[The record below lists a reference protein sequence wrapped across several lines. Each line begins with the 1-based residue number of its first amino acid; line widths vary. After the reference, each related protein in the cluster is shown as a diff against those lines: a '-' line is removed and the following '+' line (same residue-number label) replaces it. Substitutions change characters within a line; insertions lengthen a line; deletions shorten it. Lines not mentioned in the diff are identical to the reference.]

1 MRALFR
7 GLMASLI
14 ISILAT
20 GCGGGGGGG
29 ENSQDAAPETPV
41 TPPSPQ
47 PQPPAQTFSISGTI
61 TASSSQAVDSD
72 TNDPTRLAVSNDTVA
87 LAQIISNPITLGGY
101 INQPGTGAPGQSR
114 ESGDLDDYF
123 QVDLLAGQRVTLL
136 VGDFEQA
143 DADLFLYD
151 TQGNL
156 LDFSIDSGELES
168 LLIPE
173 DGTFVVNVFAF
184 RGGTNYILAIGAPSF
199 SAQNVATS
207 YPIVPWEAV
216 VTYKEETQQSSTAS
230 KSKKMSRNFG
240 LTQRAGGR
248 GRGRLMAMRRGLVN
262 AQHADQRLARA
273 AIQKSHHI
281 RDPDLRARWE
291 TLMTIK
297 SLRADPEVS
306 YADPNYQ
313 VKIMATPNDE
323 AFPVQWHYPL
333 IGLPEAWDIT
343 TGNPSIV
350 AVIDTGILRGHPD
363 LAGQQVEGY
372 DFVRDPDSA
381 GDGDGIDSN
390 PSDPGESFGGGGESF
405 HGTHVAGTVAA
416 RGNNREG
423 VAGTAYSAKIMPL
436 RALGK
441 GGAGTSFDVDQAVRF
456 AAGLPND
463 SGTVPQQRA
472 DVINLSLGGS
482 PFSQTTQALYDEVRA
497 VGVLVVAAAG
507 NQASSTLE
515 YPASYEGVI
524 SVSAVDI
531 QRRLASYSNTGP
543 AIDVAA
549 PGGDNSVDI
558 NGDGYPDGILS
569 TGGTKTS
576 GGGINYV
583 YSFLNGTS
591 MAAPHVAGVLALMKS
606 VNPDLTPA
614 DIDALLSDG
623 QLSDDLGP
631 AGRDDQ
637 FGHGIIN
644 ARRAVLAALEAS
656 GTSPADS
663 PRLTASASTLNF
675 GTNGTTLELVL
686 RNGGKGD
693 LTLLSLTASPAWLQ
707 IESVNVDGAGL
718 GTYQINVDRADLSPG
733 IYTADINAQ
742 SDINNLAVR
751 ILMSVGYLNAG
762 ADVGVLYILL
772 YDPISDEPV
781 AQFASSG
788 SSSGYPFQFSDI
800 VAGEYEVV
808 AGSDADNDLLI
819 CDAGEACGAWLTID
833 QPIRITLDN
842 DMADLDFPV
851 EFLVS
856 LPNLNS
862 QNQSQ
867 SQSSA
872 GKLRAGG
879 EEGQRNIKRLSGN

>member
-1 MRALFR
+1 MRTLYR
-7 GLMASLI
+7 GLMVSLI

-72 TNDPTRLAVSNDTVA
+72 TNDPTRLAVSNNTVA
-87 LAQIISNPITLGGY
+87 QAQLISNPITLGGY
-101 INQPGTGAPGQSR
+101 VNQPGTGATGQSR
-114 ESGDLDDYF
+114 ESGDIDDYF

-143 DADLFLYD
+143 DADLFIYD

-156 LDFSIDSGELES
+156 LDFSINSGELES

-173 DGTFVVNVFAF
+173 DGTYVVNTFAF
-184 RGGTNYILAIGAPSF
+184 SGGTNYILAIGAPNSTV
-199 SAQNVATS
+199 QNQSTV
-207 YPIVPWEAV
+207 YPIVPWQAV
-216 VTYKEETQQSSTAS
+216 VTYKKETPQSTTAS
-230 KSKKMSRNFG
+230 KSEKMSRNFG
-240 LTQRAGGR
+240 LAQRAGGR
-248 GRGRLMAMRRGLVN
+248 GRGRLMDIRRGRVN

-273 AIQKSHHI
+273 AMQKSHHI
-281 RDPDLRARWE
+281 SDPDLRARWE

-297 SLRADPEVS
+297 ALRADPAVR

-313 VKIMATPNDE
+313 VKTMATPNDE
-323 AFPVQWHYPL
+323 AYSLQWQYSQ
-333 IGLPEAWDIT
+333 IGLPDAWDIT
-343 TGNPSIV
+343 TGSPSVVV
-350 AVIDTGILRGHPD
+350 AVIDTGILPNHPD
-363 LAGQQVEGY
+363 LAGQLVEGY
-372 DFVRDPDSA
+372 DFVRDPESA

-390 PSDPGESFGGGGESF
+390 PQDPGDNFGGGGESF
-405 HGTHVAGTVAA
+405 HGTHVTGTVAA
-416 RGNNREG
+416 QGNNQIG
-423 VAGTAYSAKIMPL
+423 VAGTAYGAKVMPL
-436 RALGK
+436 RALGV
-441 GGAGTSFDVDQAVRF
+441 GGEGTSFDVDQAVRF

-463 SGTVPQQRA
+463 SGTLPEQRA
-472 DVINLSLGGS
+472 DVINLSLGGG

-497 VGVLVVAAAG
+497 AGVMVVAAAG
-507 NQASSTLE
+507 NQASATLE
-515 YPASYEGVI
+515 YPASYDGVI

-543 AIDVAA
+543 TIDIAA

-591 MAAPHVAGVLALMKS
+591 MAAPHVAGVLALMKT

-614 DIDALLSDG
+614 DIDTLLSDG

-663 PRLTASASTLNF
+663 PRLTVSANTLNF
-675 GTNGTTLELVL
+675 GTNGTTLELTL
-686 RNGGKGD
+686 SNAGKGA
-693 LTLLSLTASPAWLQ
+693 LTLLSVTASPAWLQ
-707 IESVNVDGAGL
+707 IESVEGAGL
-718 GTYQINVDRADLSPG
+718 GTYQISVDRTGLSPG

-742 SDINNLAVR
+742 SDINDLTVR
-751 ILMSVGYLNAG
+751 ILMSVGYLNAK

-788 SSSGYPFQFSDI
+788 SGSGYPFQFNDI

-856 LPNLNS
+856 LPNLDS

-867 SQSSA
+867 PQSSA
-872 GKLRAGG
+872 GKRRARG
-879 EEGQRNIKRLSGN
+879 EKGQSNIKRLNDN